1 MKIPG
6 EILTFYTYKVIQEF
20 RDDENTIACKKKK
33 KRKFLHELINSSKQ
47 TKIQFFDKTISGR
60 KLKN

>member
-33 KRKFLHELINSSKQ
+33 KENSY
-47 TKIQFFDKTISGR
+47 T
-60 KLKN
+60 N

>member
-33 KRKFLHELINSSKQ
+33 KKRNSY
-47 TKIQFFDKTISGR
+47 T
-60 KLKN
+60 N

>member
-20 RDDENTIACKKKK
+20 RDDENTIQACKKQKK
-33 KRKFLHELINSSKQ
+33 ENSY
-47 TKIQFFDKTISGR
+47 T
-60 KLKN
+60 N